1 MPDTLEAE
9 NPQEAVRGMSDSVRK
24 AKQIVPPPPPS
35 DDGAVE
41 PALVRAAGEVMT
53 MSARQSEVIM
63 RSWEE
68 TARLGLDGFAAW
80 TSARDIWVEG
90 CRELLQSA
98 FNAAQGATKMTAQTS
113 AQLFS
118 LGPTLAAR
126 AAELITGRFG
136 EDR

>member
-9 NPQEAVRGMSDSVRK
+9 NSQEAVPGMSDSARR
-24 AKQIVPPPPPS
+24 ARQIVPPPPPS
-35 DDGAVE
+35 DDGAAE
-41 PALVRAAGEVMT
+41 PALMRAAGEVMT

-68 TARLGLDGFAAW
+68 TVRVGLDGFAAW
-80 TSARDIWVEG
+80 TSARDIWAEG

-98 FNAAQGATKMTAQTS
+98 FNAAQEATKMTAQTS

-118 LGPTLAAR
+118 LRATLAAR
-126 AAELITGRFG
+126 AAEPIVGRFG